1 MKKIALS
8 LAVAVT
14 LTSHLHADFLG
25 FEVGAAYWGAKTTGD
40 LQYNGSSIDLE
51 QNLGYGDN
59 MNTNFIWASFEH
71 FVPLIPNIKI
81 QHTKVDDSSN
91 KNSGAVTFDNKVYS
105 GDISS
110 NLKLNQTDFI
120 LYYELLDNWVSLD
133 AGLNFKYID
142 SSLSLNS
149 AAQTTSTKDLKF
161 VVPMVYAK
169 AKFELPT
176 TNFSIESDLSYI
188 GYSGNQFYDFKAG
201 LVYETDIGLGVTAG
215 YRAEKLELDDIKDV
229 YSDIKIDGAY
239 AGIFYHF

>member
-1 MKKIALS
+1 MKKIIVS
-8 LAVAVT
+8 FAVAAALVSST
-14 LTSHLHADFLG
+14 HADFLG

-40 LQYNGSSIDLE
+40 IRYNGSSIDME
-51 QNLGYGDN
+51 RNLGYGNN

-71 FVPLIPNIKI
+71 FVPLIPNIKV
-81 QHTKVDDSSN
+81 QHTKVDDSST
-91 KNSGAVTFDNKVYS
+91 KNSGAITFDNKVYS

-110 NLKLNQTDFI
+110 SLKLNQTDFI

-149 AAQTTSTKDLKF
+149 TVQSASTKDLNF

-169 AKFELPT
+169 AKFEVPT
-176 TNFSIESDLSYI
+176 TNVSVESDLSYI

-215 YRAEKLELDDIKDV
+215 YRAEKLELDDISDV
-229 YSDIKIDGAY
+229 YSDVKIEGAY